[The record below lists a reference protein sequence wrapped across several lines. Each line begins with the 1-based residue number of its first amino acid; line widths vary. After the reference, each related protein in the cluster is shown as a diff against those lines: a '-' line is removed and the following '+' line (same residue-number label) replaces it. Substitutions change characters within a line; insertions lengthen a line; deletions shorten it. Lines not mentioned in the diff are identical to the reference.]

1 MIIFGSNTK
10 QIATET
16 SPDQC
21 PNCGA
26 YNSVQLYVV
35 QKYAHVFWI
44 PFFPTGKSIVSQC
57 NNCKQALKLKEMPS
71 AMALSSDNLKS
82 QSKTPVWT
90 FAGLALVAIIVTL
103 GFINEKKKDEKNAR
117 LILAPQTGDIF
128 EIKTD
133 RDQYTL
139 YKIDDVQGDSV
150 FIRINNY
157 ETNKVTGL
165 DDLKRKGENA
175 YSEDVFSI
183 TKSDLKK
190 MMDKGDVIDIDR
202 Q

>member
-10 QIATET
+10 QIAAET

-26 YNSVQLYVV
+26 YNSVQLYVL

-71 AMALSSDNLKS
+71 SMALSSGNLKS

-90 FAGLALVAIIVTL
+90 FAGLALVVALVTL
-103 GFINEKKKDEKNAR
+103 GIINDKKKDEKNSR
-117 LILAPQTGDIF
+117 LVLAPHTGDIF

-133 RDQYTL
+133 QDQYTL

-157 ETNKVTGL
+157 ETNKLTGL
-165 DDLKRKGENA
+165 DDLKRKGETA

-183 TKSDLKK
+183 TKADLKK
-190 MMDKGDVIDIDR
+190 MLDKGDVIDIER
-202 Q
+202 K

>member
-1 MIIFGSNTK
+1 MIIFGSKAK
-10 QIATET
+10 QIAAET

-26 YNSVQLYVV
+26 SNSVQFYVL

-57 NNCKQALKLKEMPS
+57 SNCKQALRLKEMS
-71 AMALSSDNLKS
+71 SSMALSSDNLKS

-90 FAGLALVAIIVTL
+90 FAGLALVVVLVTL
-103 GFINEKKKDEKNAR
+103 GIINDKKKDEKNAK
-117 LILAPQTGDIF
+117 LVLAPQRGDIF
-128 EIKTD
+128 EIKTEEN
-133 RDQYTL
+133 QYTL
-139 YKIDDVQGDSV
+139 YKIDEVQGDSV

-157 ETNKVTGL
+157 ETNKLTGL
-165 DDLKRKGENA
+165 DDLKRKGQNA
-175 YSEDVFSI
+175 YSEDVFSV
-183 TKSDLKK
+183 TKADLKK
-190 MMDKGDVIDIDR
+190 MLDKGEVIDIER

>member
-10 QIATET
+10 QIAAET

-26 YNSVQLYVV
+26 GNSVQLYIL

-57 NNCKQALKLKEMPS
+57 SNCKQALKLKEMPS
-71 AMALSSDNLKS
+71 SMVLSSENLKS

-90 FAGLALVAIIVTL
+90 FAGLALVAVIVTL
-103 GFINEKKKDEKNAR
+103 GIINEKKKDEKNAN
-117 LILAPQTGDIF
+117 LVLAPQAGDVF
-128 EIKTD
+128 EVKTD
-133 RDQYTL
+133 QNQYTL

-175 YSEDVFSI
+175 YSEEVFSI
-183 TKSDLKK
+183 TKTDLKR
-190 MMDKGDVIDIDR
+190 MLDKGEVIDIER

>member
-10 QIATET
+10 QIAAET

-26 YNSVQLYVV
+26 YNSVQLYVL
-35 QKYAHVFWI
+35 QKYAHIFWI

-57 NNCKQALKLKEMPS
+57 NNCRQALKSKEMPS
-71 AMALSSDNLKS
+71 SMLLSSDNLKS

-90 FAGLALVAIIVTL
+90 FAGVALVVVFCTL
-103 GFINEKKKDEKNAR
+103 GFINDKKKGEKNSR
-117 LILAPQTGDIF
+117 LVLAPQTGDIF
-128 EIKTD
+128 EIKTAL
-133 RDQYTL
+133 DQYTL

-157 ETNKVTGL
+157 ETNKLTGL
-165 DDLKRKGENA
+165 DDLKRKGETA

-183 TKSDLKK
+183 TKADLKK
-190 MMDKGDVIDIDR
+190 MLEKGDVIDIER
-202 Q
+202 K

>member
-10 QIATET
+10 QIAAET
-16 SPDQC
+16 SPEQC

-26 YNSVQLYVV
+26 SNSVQLYVI
-35 QKYAHVFWI
+35 QKYAHVFWV
-44 PFFPTGKSIVSQC
+44 PFFPTGKSLVSQC
-57 NNCKQALKLKEMPS
+57 SNCKQALKLKEMPS
-71 AMALSSDNLKS
+71 SMALSSNNLKS

-90 FAGLALVAIIVTL
+90 FAGLALVAVFVTF
-103 GFINEKKKDEKNAR
+103 GFINEKKNDEKNSR
-117 LILAPQTGDIF
+117 LVLTPQTGDIF
-128 EIKTD
+128 EIKTGQN
-133 RDQYTL
+133 QYTL
-139 YKIDDVQGDSV
+139 YKIDYVQGDSV

-175 YSEDVFSI
+175 YSEDVFSV
-183 TKSDLKK
+183 TKTQLKE
-190 MMDKGDVIDIDR
+190 MFDKGDVIDIER

>member
-10 QIATET
+10 QIAAET
-16 SPDQC
+16 CPDQC

-90 FAGLALVAIIVTL
+90 FAGLALVVVLITFGII
-103 GFINEKKKDEKNAR
+103 NDKKKDEKNAR

-133 RDQYTL
+133 QDQYTL

-183 TKSDLKK
+183 TKSDLKR
-190 MMDKGDVIDIDR
+190 MMDKGDVIDIER